1 MKQREKSNKLERKKY
16 AKEPREKA
24 RKKET
29 YQKKK
34 DIKDKKRQEYIKLAS
49 KGLNCDGKEE
59 EYVVEEL
66 EVKHHPTKGPPFSPE
81 NWNQA
86 LASI

>member
-59 EYVVEEL
+59 E
-66 EVKHHPTKGPPFSPE
+66 SDQ
-81 NWNQA
+81 NW
-86 LASI
+86 LLK